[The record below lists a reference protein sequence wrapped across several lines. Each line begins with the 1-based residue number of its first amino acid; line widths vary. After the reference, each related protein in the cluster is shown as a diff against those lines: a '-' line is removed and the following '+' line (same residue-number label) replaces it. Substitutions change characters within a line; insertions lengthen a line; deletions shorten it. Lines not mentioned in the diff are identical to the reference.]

1 MGGEGGGSGVYREGV
16 YVCMFW
22 EGGRLLWRVLFF
34 FFFFGRVSPPLDAP
48 RRPSLQP
55 QLLPADADEDGLA
68 WNVCV

>member
-1 MGGEGGGSGVYREGV
+1 MGGSGAVVYTGREFMCVRFGKGGGSSGEV
-16 YVCMFW
+16 
-22 EGGRLLWRVLFF
+22 F